1 MKRCLELAR
10 KGKSS
15 VAPNPMV
22 GAVVVYDDKIIGE
35 GYHRKYGESHAE
47 VHAIHSVEDKTLLEK
62 STLYVNLEPCSHSGK
77 TPPCCELISSYK
89 IPKVVIGC
97 GDTSS
102 KVNGKGIT
110 HLKNKGIEVKCGVL
124 KEESMR
130 LNRRFFTFQHQKRP
144 YIILKWAESADGFM
158 DRRRDKNEKGINWIS
173 RPNTKLVTHQWRSE
187 EACILVGRKTIE
199 NDNPSLTTREVNGP
213 NPVRLVIDPSL
224 KLKKEYK
231 VFNDDAQTYLF
242 NYLKN
247 QRKDNVSH
255 IKVGKENFLS
265 EMLTFIYDQ
274 KWNSIL
280 VEGGAS
286 TINQFLEKN
295 LWDEAR
301 VIIGKPQFN
310 SGLRSPV
317 LKQNTFSV
325 VTFNDDKVKTY
336 LND

>member
-22 GAVVVYDDKIIGE
+22 GAVVVYNDKIIGE

-47 VHAIHSVEDKTLLEK
+47 VHAIHSVEDKSLLEK
-62 STLYVNLEPCSHSGK
+62 STLYVNLEPCSHTGK

-173 RPNTKLVTHQWRSE
+173 KPDTKLVTHQWRSE

-199 NDNPSLTTREVNGP
+199 NDNPILTTREVNGP
-213 NPVRLVIDPSL
+213 NPIRLIIDPDL
-224 KLKKEYK
+224 KLNKDYK
-231 VFNDDAQTYLF
+231 VFNNDAQTYIF
-242 NYLKN
+242 NNLKDQVEN
-247 QRKDNVSH
+247 NLAF
-255 IKVGKENFLS
+255 IKINKENFLLDLLS
-265 EMLTFIYDQ
+265 FIHQ
-274 KWNSIL
+274 EKWISII
-280 VEGGAS
+280 VEGGAY
-286 TINQFLEKN
+286 TIKQFLKKN
-295 LWDEAR
+295 IWDEAR
-301 VIIGKPQFN
+301 VIVGKPRFN
-310 SGLRSPV
+310 GGVRSPV

-325 VTFNDDKVKTY
+325 ANLNGDKVKIY